1 MLLSSKYFVCLCL
14 VQHRYCFLVGVNKV
28 EVALLSELEF
38 KHQVTTARGE
48 GGREGGGGGGHESTE
63 VPGCPEDRKRDGGRG
78 GRGVVAS
85 RGWEGR

>member
-1 MLLSSKYFVCLCL
+1 MPPTPFFRIHHSSKSTFF
-14 VQHRYCFLVGVNKV
+14 HNHFLYV

-38 KHQVTTARGE
+38 KHQVTTA

-63 VPGCPEDRKRDGGRG
+63 VPGCPEERKRDGGRG

>member
-1 MLLSSKYFVCLCL
+1 MNLSLNTKWPRL
-14 VQHRYCFLVGVNKV
+14 GV
-28 EVALLSELEF
+28 
-38 KHQVTTARGE
+38 
-48 GGREGGGGGGHESTE
+48 REGGGGGGHESTE

>member
-1 MLLSSKYFVCLCL
+1 M
-14 VQHRYCFLVGVNKV
+14 

-38 KHQVTTARGE
+38 KYQVTTAW
-48 GGREGGGGGGHESTE
+48 GGGGGHESTE

>member
-1 MLLSSKYFVCLCL
+1 M
-14 VQHRYCFLVGVNKV
+14 NV
-28 EVALLSELEF
+28 EVALLSELKF

-48 GGREGGGGGGHESTE
+48 GGSRGGWGHESTE

-85 RGWEGR
+85 WGWKGR